1 MKNFSYVDRIG
12 NVLNLE
18 FVEVVFFE
26 VFRVFRLIRESVF
39 IEGDGRRYV
48 EKDGNKIFMLGIL
61 SDEEVKIFFVIMF
74 FIVFGIIGIFVGV
87 VFVILKLYGLYVG
100 GMIFIV
106 IVIYVF
112 IVRRKY
118 L

>member
-61 SDEEVKIFFVIMF
+61 SDEEVKIFFDDVCLDMGVVKF
-74 FIVFGIIGIFVGV
+74 VVIFV
-87 VFVILKLYGLYVG
+87 FVYFLKKENFG
-100 GMIFIV
+100 GDE
-106 IVIYVF
+106 
-112 IVRRKY
+112 
-118 L
+118 